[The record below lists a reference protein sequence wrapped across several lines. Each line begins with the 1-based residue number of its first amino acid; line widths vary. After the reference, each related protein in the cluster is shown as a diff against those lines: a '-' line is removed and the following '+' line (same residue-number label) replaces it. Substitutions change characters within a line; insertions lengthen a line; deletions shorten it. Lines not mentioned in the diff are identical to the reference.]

1 MEAKKGSE
9 TAQNAK
15 SGDLSSTWT
24 RPQDSAPGIETSNRE
39 AFKEPKTLPTTV
51 SASETQQAVM
61 KLVDTEKI
69 SNEAKSAEKSAGEK
83 IPISGTNEIQL
94 SNNKA
99 PAASNDQVT
108 SENTQ
113 QTFQESADGMNR
125 LSASE
130 RRPQATAQNVD
141 NLKPVD
147 TSLSS
152 KPAKEP
158 DAGSTS
164 IPSTGLKDSVVV
176 TQSQTLK
183 TAPTQPPAPPS
194 DTSAPTPTS
203 QSQPPM
209 KPSVTFPLPVA
220 PKFAT
225 NPNPVPPQMQQMVTR
240 GFGPSH
246 DETIARLRAP
256 LTDAYGS
263 FIYPTDTSLTDAR
276 QRLRTALEQTR
287 LLREAFT
294 DRVYKKYRIILK
306 PVQKSGESIIDPII
320 ADPVTVS
327 RKLYE
332 QMNEINE
339 EKAMEKK
346 EASKWTSA
354 KAPVGPD
361 SSSLANAAAAETAEQ
376 VQFLSAGLSLV
387 VLPEDEVDKSQI
399 DLSQY
404 KYRGPINPETG
415 QRVIG
420 LSAATATAAETLLD
434 RVRRG
439 RVLRIERQR
448 RRQLQ
453 ILSGESAETAASY
466 SSSMHFL
473 SGGASS
479 RQGQKKAKDS
489 RKTSPLYPAAIKAS
503 RSRVST
509 ALTGSNLLSLSPS
522 AEELKPEAKR
532 GAATAALIAKSVG
545 ITRTMQQRWRHP
557 HPESLGGRRVSTS
570 ATGQNSS
577 SNIPEYVAR
586 SLPPLPILSMKQ
598 KQVKVLNDSRPGT
611 ERARMAVRTVLEQFV
626 DTKDLLTAYKNEKN
640 PESGTSSK
648 PQIETESI
656 ENDIARN
663 TKKSRKRGATEI
675 GLRRALQYAPQ
686 QGTKWQTPA
695 EAGSKPNVG
704 QKRDVEKSSSK
715 EANSVTQV
723 PGDDNASETPLPPAL
738 AFSVMHALGLVRE
751 SARERKT
758 SFQNIASLLDF
769 SISSNTATEDEKS
782 PGDRSEQSES
792 RLKVI
797 SEKILGHKR
806 SFAHAFFSSASH
818 SSSDNTDIAFEDA
831 DVPAGDAECTKGS
844 EETNSPRKMPR
855 GEMQDE
861 ERTSSNGCP
870 VLSIRGGGESEDGAE
885 NRNRESAQR
894 SKSPDRSGS
903 RPSPTD
909 GDSMSP
915 SAQEPSFHNQ
925 AMLSELTQHPLTLLQ
940 TRRPASASDAMYPG
954 HSSPTRNAS
963 PGLSSND
970 RSGALH
976 RQYRELHG
984 SSARAMQL
992 SHDAYSMNRFSSSP
1006 SGRHGDI
1013 SDYYGVPHSSQPGYG
1028 SRGEWA
1034 SLGLGSTGSS
1044 GYLPSSRSSL
1054 ASLGLTGHHAAI
1066 TEMTVR
1072 DRARQLLAREQQ
1084 QNAAVAAHAAAQR
1097 HSNISGF
1104 SQASG
1109 LMGPSSSHGAPDYY
1123 GHTSSGGRYSQH
1135 LSRAQSA
1142 PAVPNA
1148 FHGGIEVSALSRISV
1163 SKKRKAAPRTISSGS
1178 SSSKKADSID
1188 QRKGEED
1195 TGNCQMN
1202 RAQESSE
1209 DNPGRMSN
1217 INGKLPAVSLI
1228 PKTIGGEGASLES
1241 ANSPKDTIQDQR
1253 SLSSS
1258 YTKTGNPGVVST
1270 DGSSSSCFV
1279 TSGMQ
1284 FMHPPTPT
1292 GMTAEMRDLVLGG
1305 SFYSVLDDNEASTIE
1320 PKLLIQYL
1328 LAVGTAVPI
1337 PKATIS
1343 NPLKEK
1349 LSTPGFKSHA
1359 KDGAPPIP
1367 RDVSLK
1373 FHAVASASISRLTAY
1388 SLSYCSL

>member
-24 RPQDSAPGIETSNRE
+24 PPQDSAPGIETANRE
-39 AFKEPKTLPTTV
+39 AFKEPKTLPTTIP
-51 SASETQQAVM
+51 ASETQQAAM
-61 KLVDTEKI
+61 KLVDIEKI
-69 SNEAKSAEKSAGEK
+69 SNEAKSAEKRAGER
-83 IPISGTNEIQL
+83 IPISGTNEIQQ

-108 SENTQ
+108 SEKTQ
-113 QTFQESADGMNR
+113 QIFQESTDGMNR

-130 RRPQATAQNVD
+130 CRPQATAQNVD

-152 KPAKEP
+152 KPATEP

-164 IPSTGLKDSVVV
+164 MPSTGLKDSVVV
-176 TQSQTLK
+176 SQSQTLK

-194 DTSAPTPTS
+194 DTIAPTS

-209 KPSVTFPLPVA
+209 KASDTFPLPVA

-225 NPNPVPPQMQQMVTR
+225 TLNPVPPQMQQMVTR

-306 PVQKSGESIIDPII
+306 PVQKSGESIVDPII

-354 KAPVGPD
+354 KAPVGSD

-473 SGGASS
+473 SGGASA
-479 RQGQKKAKDS
+479 RQGQKKATDS
-489 RKTSPLYPAAIKAS
+489 RKTSPFYPAAIKAS

-509 ALTGSNLLSLSPS
+509 ALTGSNLLSLSPN

-532 GAATAALIAKSVG
+532 SAATAALIAKSVG

-570 ATGQNSS
+570 AIGQNSN

-626 DTKDLLTAYKNEKN
+626 DTEDLLTAYKNEKN
-640 PESGTSSK
+640 PENGTPSK
-648 PQIETESI
+648 PQIETERV

-695 EAGSKPNVG
+695 QAGSKPNVD
-704 QKRDVEKSSSK
+704 QKRCVEKSSSK
-715 EANSVTQV
+715 EANSATQV
-723 PGDDNASETPLPPAL
+723 SGDDNASETPLPPAL

-769 SISSNTATEDEKS
+769 SISSNKATEDEKS

-792 RLKVI
+792 RLNVI
-797 SEKILGHKR
+797 SEKILGQKR
-806 SFAHAFFSSASH
+806 SFAHAFFSSASQ
-818 SSSDNTDIAFEDA
+818 SSSDNDIAFEDA
-831 DVPAGDAECTKGS
+831 DVPAGDAACTKGS
-844 EETNSPRKMPR
+844 EETNSPRKKPR
-855 GEMQDE
+855 AEMQDE
-861 ERTSSNGCP
+861 ESTSSNECP

-885 NRNRESAQR
+885 NRIRESAQR
-894 SKSPDRSGS
+894 SKSPERSGS

-909 GDSMSP
+909 GEAMSP

-925 AMLSELTQHPLTLLQ
+925 AMLSELSQHPLTLLQ
-940 TRRPASASDAMYPG
+940 TRRPASVSDAMYPG

-970 RSGALH
+970 RSGALN

-984 SSARAMQL
+984 SPARAMQF

-1028 SRGEWA
+1028 SRGDWA

-1044 GYLPSSRSSL
+1044 GYLPPSRSSL

-1104 SQASG
+1104 SHASG
-1109 LMGPSSSHGAPDYY
+1109 LMCPSSSHGGPDYY

-1148 FHGGIEVSALSRISV
+1148 FHGGIEVSALSRSSV

-1178 SSSKKADSID
+1178 SSSKKAESSD

-1217 INGKLPAVSLI
+1217 INGKLPAGSLN
-1228 PKTIGGEGASLES
+1228 PRTIEGEGASLES

-1253 SLSSS
+1253 SLSPS

-1284 FMHPPTPT
+1284 FMLPPIPT
-1292 GMTAEMRDLVLGG
+1292 GMTAEMRDLILGG

-1349 LSTPGFKSHA
+1349 LNTPGFKSHA
-1359 KDGAPPIP
+1359 KEGAPPIP
-1367 RDVSLK
+1367 RDVSLE
-1373 FHAVASASISRLTAY
+1373 FHAIASASISRLTAY